1 MRHCCLGAEQH
12 LRSALCAAM
21 VMSCSVAIATKSG
34 DRNGPHTMCHVKFRL
49 AAKLE
54 TG

>member
-1 MRHCCLGAEQH
+1 MGHCCLGAEQH
-12 LRSALCAAM
+12 LRSALCAM
-21 VMSCSVAIATKSG
+21 VMSSSVAIATKSG